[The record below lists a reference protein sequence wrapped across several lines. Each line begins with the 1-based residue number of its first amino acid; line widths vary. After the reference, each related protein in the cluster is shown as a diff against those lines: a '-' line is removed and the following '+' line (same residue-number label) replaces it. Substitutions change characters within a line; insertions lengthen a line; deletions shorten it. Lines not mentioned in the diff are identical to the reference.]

1 MILALLFTA
10 SAQDLGPIAS
20 PNATETPEESA
31 DDKKKSGSGNGSKSG
46 SGSGSSSKSGSDSGK
61 SGSSSG
67 SSSKSGSDSSKSGS
81 SSDGLGWTDD
91 SGKILKSFKI
101 GKWKFQPYIAPG
113 GGVQIATGSGTSVK
127 SGIASVNLG
136 LTQKHKPW
144 AGDAMVGVSYTT
156 GSANT
161 GVEFHVGESF
171 GAREDFWGASLG
183 LTGFYD
189 TFYGAPTLGVDIPI
203 EVIIGPKKYYGYLG
217 YTPTYVSNPD
227 RKVEGFANETSWNI
241 GFGLKTKVLSGEVGI
256 IRETNVEGTFL
267 TPVVTLAWAG

>member
-1 MILALLFTA
+1 
-10 SAQDLGPIAS
+10 
-20 PNATETPEESA
+20 
-31 DDKKKSGSGNGSKSG
+31 
-46 SGSGSSSKSGSDSGK
+46 
-61 SGSSSG
+61 
-67 SSSKSGSDSSKSGS
+67 
-81 SSDGLGWTDD
+81 LGWTDD